1 MPLFKKDRGAVPSKE
16 RSELEE
22 NAATRAPGGRPDAGA
37 ARGGGAEAKMGQA
50 GASEGISKAGTEQAL
65 LGRGTRISGKITF
78 EGRARIDGQV
88 EGEILA
94 ADVLEIGEAALVNAQ
109 IHGTTII
116 VQGKVTG
123 DLVASK
129 KLEIRAP
136 GKLYGNVTTPSL
148 IIEEGV
154 VFEGHCSMGAKE
166 NKSDGRV
173 TLLAKEEGSE
183 EAKAAPNAR
192 AAAASDS

>member
-1 MPLFKKDRGAVPSKE
+1 MMGQSGANDGS
-16 RSELEE
+16 S
-22 NAATRAPGGRPDAGA
+22 
-37 ARGGGAEAKMGQA
+37 RGGNEHAM
-50 GASEGISKAGTEQAL
+50 
-65 LGRGTRISGKITF
+65 LGRGTRVSGKITF
-78 EGRARIDGQV
+78 EGKARIDGQV

-109 IHGTTII
+109 IKGTTII

-148 IIEEGV
+148 VIEEGV

-166 NKSDGRV
+166 SKSDGRV
-173 TLLAKEEGSE
+173 TLLAKEDGSE
-183 EAKAAPNAR
+183 EANTAPAAR
-192 AAAASDS
+192 AAAASDSK

>member
-1 MPLFKKDRGAVPSKE
+1 MPLFKKDRGAAPSKE

-94 ADVLEIGEAALVNAQ
+94 ADVLEIGEAALVNA
-109 IHGTTII
+109 IEGYEVICHASFRFWCKT
-116 VQGKVTG
+116 VQGLC
-123 DLVASK
+123 DM
-129 KLEIRAP
+129 RQ
-136 GKLYGNVTTPSL
+136 
-148 IIEEGV
+148 
-154 VFEGHCSMGAKE
+154 
-166 NKSDGRV
+166 
-173 TLLAKEEGSE
+173 
-183 EAKAAPNAR
+183 
-192 AAAASDS
+192 